1 MAYIFAILPHPL
13 ISFLPLLS
21 KRKKMSEVSK
31 STNQQV
37 SNPITTNEVINT
49 TTRELQNI
57 QPGLCLNGKNYLKW
71 SQFVQTFLKGK
82 GKLSH
87 LLRMRPKPDD
97 LKFIAWDEE
106 DSMVMS

>member
-1 MAYIFAILPHPL
+1 
-13 ISFLPLLS
+13 
-21 KRKKMSEVSK
+21 MSEVSK